1 MFDPKRNQIHCP
13 RHQLPRKVMP
23 FARYGSLFCVTLPFP
38 IPLGSMLFLLRFMAV
53 ARDIIIIVFIPIGL
67 PGE

>member
-1 MFDPKRNQIHCP
+1 MLDPNSNQIHCP
-13 RHQLPRKVMP
+13 RHQLPRNVMP

-38 IPLGSMLFLLRFMAV
+38 IPLGRMLLLLRFMAV
-53 ARDIIIIVFIPIGL
+53 AGGIIIIAIIPIGL